1 MKNAEKIAVIGLGN
15 SGLNQSI
22 RIEVFGDL
30 HEAGAVGKTVI
41 NYFYLCTIIT
51 LAN

>member
-22 RIEVFGDL
+22 PIEVFGDI
-30 HEAGAVGKTVI
+30 HETGAVGKT
-41 NYFYLCTIIT
+41 IT
-51 LAN
+51 LEEARQLVK